1 MSETSNEVF
10 KGVNLK
16 PYVMRFALIF
26 AAFSTIALVV
36 VTWYQISGNTGLSF
50 GILIASVLATCQKF
64 VGEQKRVF
72 TKKEKISMA
81 FYSML
86 VSLIVSFLLFVAF
99 ILATG
104 EDPKI
109 WMDQLLNLMPL
120 WMAIVSLILAAAFNF
135 GMLYLSYSIFDKHI
149 LKGMV
154 KRGEV

>member
-1 MSETSNEVF
+1 MSETSNEVV
-10 KGVNLK
+10 KGVSLK
-16 PYVMRFALIF
+16 PYIMRFVLIF

-50 GILIASVLATCQKF
+50 GILIASVLATSQKF

-72 TKKEKISMA
+72 TKKEKTSMA

-86 VSLIVSFLLFVAF
+86 VSLIVSFLLFLAY
-99 ILATG
+99 IMATG

-109 WMDQLLNLMPL
+109 WMDQLLELMPL
-120 WMAIVSLILAAAFNF
+120 WMTIVSLVVAAVFNF
-135 GMLYLSYSIFDKHI
+135 GMLYLAYGIFDKHI

-154 KRGEV
+154 KKGEV